1 MNRRT
6 LLLGLSGA
14 AVIAVAGGWIASRQ
28 GAGQTSFA
36 VPAMAEDAPAAALLP
51 DVPLGSPDAPV
62 TLIEY
67 ASYTCPH
74 CATWHKEIYPRLKA
88 EFIDTGKVRF
98 IHREV
103 YFDKFGLWAGL
114 IAGCGGDLKYH
125 AISGMIYDSQQDWIG
140 DGTEATI
147 AANLRKIGLK
157 AGLGQE
163 QIEACMTDQKR
174 MEAMVAT
181 YQKNATADDINATPT
196 LVINGEKFSNMP
208 WEELKTLIEAKL

>member
-1 MNRRT
+1 MNRRS
-6 LLLGLSGA
+6 LLLGISGA
-14 AVIAVAGGWIASRQ
+14 AMIAAIGGIIASRPGAQTGFTPPANAEELANTETLPDIAQ
-28 GAGQTSFA
+28 GA
-36 VPAMAEDAPAAALLP
+36 AE
-51 DVPLGSPDAPV
+51 APV
-62 TLIEY
+62 TVVEY

-125 AISGMIYDSQQDWIG
+125 AISGMIYDSQHDWIG

>member
-1 MNRRT
+1 MNRRS
-6 LLLGLSGA
+6 LLLGISGA
-14 AVIAVAGGWIASRQ
+14 AMIAAIGGIIASRPGAQTGFSLPANAEELANIETLPDIAQ
-28 GAGQTSFA
+28 GAA
-36 VPAMAEDAPAAALLP
+36 
-51 DVPLGSPDAPV
+51 DAPV
-62 TLIEY
+62 TVVEY

-103 YFDKFGLWAGL
+103 YFEKFGLWAGL